1 MKLKKSLS
9 IILLVGSL
17 VAIPNCFNFSVRAVN
32 TENDNVNDVNS
43 VQESLVENDG
53 FATPVPHA
61 NVEEIKRAMN
71 SVRAVGPQLHAYYN
85 RIRNLVKVIGDDGD
99 VSKKKVHNDCMEEQL
114 EMGFNITPQYEQSC
128 YNNFKEYHLK
138 LVASF
143 FRIDESEI
151 TSQNKKDFL
160 DICNIFLEVE
170 KNRID
175 HIVEVKKNGIDYIMF
190 KQPEG
195 NRREREYDDCNEINK
210 RLKF

>member
-1 MKLKKSLS
+1 MKLNKILS
-9 IILLVGSL
+9 VVLVAGSL
-17 VAIPNCFNFSVRAVN
+17 VAIHNCFNLSVRAVD
-32 TENDNVNDVNS
+32 T
-43 VQESLVENDG
+43 ENDG
-53 FATPVPHA
+53 FSTPVPHT
-61 NVEEIKRAMN
+61 NVEDIRRAMN
-71 SVRAVGPQLHAYYN
+71 SVRAVGPQLDAYYV
-85 RIRNLVKVIGDDGD
+85 RIKRLVKVIGDDGD

-175 HIVEVKKNGIDYIMF
+175 HIVEVKNNGIDYIML
-190 KQPEG
+190 KQLEE
-195 NRREREYDDCNEINK
+195 NRRKRKYYDYTEINK